1 MNYNERAELQK
12 LSFIWQQD
20 RRWVLQGRF
29 DRKGMFGLGWLDNQ
43 DLKQQRERV
52 IPWGENSIIQV
63 METHDKLK
71 ENLIIQFGLSAECF
85 RRNEQDRVGGGL
97 GTYGRSTTIFLIIMS
112 SLKVLS
118 MFCRHSECLETRI
131 LGSCPLC
138 SGFLGET
145 SLQLLGVKS
154 RLCPSLQL
162 CREDKPR
169 DTEAPIQTS

>member
-29 DRKGMFGLGWLDNQ
+29 DRKGMFGLGGLDNQ

-71 ENLIIQFGLSAECF
+71 ENLIIPFGLSAECF
-85 RRNEQDRVGGGL
+85 RRNEQDRVGGRL
-97 GTYGRSTTIFLIIMS
+97 GMNGRSTTIFLIIMS

-118 MFCRHSECLETRI
+118 MFCRHSECLETDTWW
-131 LGSCPLC
+131 LSTL
-138 SGFLGET
+138 LW
-145 SLQLLGVKS
+145 LLG
-154 RLCPSLQL
+154 RNIPIALRGGIMAMPFLAALQG
-162 CREDKPR
+162 R
-169 DTEAPIQTS
+169 